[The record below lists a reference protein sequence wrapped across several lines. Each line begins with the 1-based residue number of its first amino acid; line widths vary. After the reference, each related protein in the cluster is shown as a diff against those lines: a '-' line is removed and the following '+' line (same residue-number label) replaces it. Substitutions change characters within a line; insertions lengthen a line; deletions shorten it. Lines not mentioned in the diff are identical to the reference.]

1 MVSQDML
8 KNLVDA
14 VTRTLSPNQQERTAA
29 EQFLA
34 SQQSNTQFPLA
45 LLQLAANESVPVAI
59 RQATAVYLKNFATRY
74 YQQANW
80 PELPAESRDA
90 LKNDL
95 ANGVLVA
102 PVLVRRQL
110 SAVLAIIAEHEYPD
124 RWPSLVVQLNA
135 PLSAAIDASA
145 NPNASINWTSMQGSL
160 ESLVAIFERY
170 PNQMRTNEL
179 YTEINK
185 SLESTAPSLL
195 RLLPVMSKVTRD
207 NLAQR
212 DPATIQLIV
221 GNTTLLARI
230 FYLLS
235 WQDLPAFFEDHL
247 KEFMG
252 VFQELLKFEDVTID
266 AAADDEP
273 SCIDLMHAA
282 IVEIFNL
289 YAGKFDEEFRPFLQH
304 FVKDVWEL
312 LVKRSSA
319 AKYDKVVT
327 TGIKF
332 LTTLSKSPDHT
343 IFSDS
348 TALAQV
354 CNSIVVPNI
363 QLRDEDKELFED
375 NPVEYIRLDMEGSDS
390 ETRRRGAVEL
400 VKGLCQHFESQ
411 VTEIFSS
418 HVSQMLAPT
427 SSWENR
433 DAALYIVTA
442 LGWKSGTAA
451 LGATETSSLI
461 NVVDFFNSQVLPE
474 LAKSANA
481 PQQLTAPIFTA
492 DLIKYVVSFRV
503 QIPKTSYGNII
514 QMCAKLLEAKEPV
527 VKSYSALCIER
538 LLQVKDV
545 IPVSNGQSNGVA
557 SKKRVPR
564 MTKEDMAP
572 VLETLLPVIVRAL
585 QSSQRADE
593 YLMRLILRFCTVSQD
608 NMRPYCPSLISALVQ
623 VLEVV
628 IKNPANPLFN
638 HYLFEAL
645 SALIRFNGDP
655 TSIASFENALKAPLQ
670 TILVEDVTEF
680 GPYVFQILSQM
691 MNVHTGALPEVYVQY
706 LPAILDPA
714 MWEKRGYI
722 PSMVLYLEIYIKKNS
737 AAVIANNQM
746 EPILGVFNKLV
757 ASKAT
762 DHLGVRLLCTVFET
776 YNAEPLTNYLNAI
789 LSVLLLRLSVATT
802 QKYEQSIL
810 YCLSVFV
817 LCYGP
822 EALKTSMD
830 SQQQDLLNML
840 LQQVW
845 LSKVTKIVR
854 PGERRVC
861 ALALADIACA
871 SDMCCSEPYLALW
884 SKIITV
890 TIALTEGIV
899 HDDEADGEDG
909 EEENAPH
916 LGAGESYSAAHSQL
930 QWGLNVKNRANFI
943 RPGVDPKQHLASTL
957 SQLSSRHPGRF
968 GPLIESGVEPA
979 ANRILKTYLAGIG
992 ASIA

>member
-1 MVSQDML
+1 ML
-8 KNLVDA
+8 KNLADA
-14 VTRTLSPNQQERTAA
+14 VTKTLSPNQQERAAA

-34 SQQSNTQFPLA
+34 SQQANSQFPLA
-45 LLQLAANESVPVAI
+45 LLQLAATDSVPVAI
-59 RQATAVYLKNFATRY
+59 RQAAAVYLKNFATRY

-80 PELPAESRDA
+80 PDLPAEPRDA

-95 ANGVLVA
+95 ANGVLLA
-102 PVLVRRQL
+102 PLLVRRQL

-124 RWPSLVVQLNA
+124 RWPSLVLQLNS
-135 PLSAAIDASA
+135 PLTAAIDASA
-145 NPNASINWTSMQGSL
+145 NSNASINWTSMQGSL

-170 PNQMRTNEL
+170 PNQMRSNEL
-179 YTEINK
+179 YSEINK
-185 SLESTAPSLL
+185 SLETTAPSLL
-195 RLLPVMSKVTRD
+195 RLLPIMSKVIKD
-207 NLAQR
+207 NLAQK
-212 DPATIQLIV
+212 DSATISLIV

-247 KEFMG
+247 KEFMS
-252 VFQELLKFEDVTID
+252 VFQELLKFEDASID

-273 SCIDLMHAA
+273 SCIDFMHAA
-282 IVEIFNL
+282 IVENFNL
-289 YAGKFDEEFRPFLQH
+289 YAGKFDEEFRPYLQH

-312 LVKRSSA
+312 LVKRSNA

-348 TALAQV
+348 AALAQV

-461 NVVDFFNSQVLPE
+461 NVVDFFNTQVLPE
-474 LAKSANA
+474 LTKSANS
-481 PQQLTAPIFTA
+481 PQQLAAPIFTA

-503 QIPKTSYGNII
+503 QIPKSSYGNII

-545 IPVSNGQSNGVA
+545 TQASNGQSNGA
-557 SKKRVPR
+557 APSKKRVPR
-564 MTKEDMAP
+564 MTKQDMAP
-572 VLETLLPVIVRAL
+572 VLETLLPVVVRAL

-593 YLMRLILRFCTVSQD
+593 YLMRLILRFCTVSQE
-608 NMRPYCPSLISALVQ
+608 NMRPYCASLIAALVQ
-623 VLEVV
+623 VLQVI

-638 HYLFEAL
+638 HYLFETL
-645 SALIRFNGDP
+645 SALIRFNGGPSSVND
-655 TSIASFENALKAPLQ
+655 FESALNGPLQ

-691 MNVHTGALPEVYVQY
+691 MNVHTGALPEVYVKY
-706 LPAILDPA
+706 MPAILDPA

-722 PSMVLYLEIYIKKNS
+722 PSMVLYLEIYIQKNS
-737 AAVIANNQM
+737 AGVLANNQM

-762 DHLGVRLLCTVFET
+762 DHLGLRMLCVVFQT
-776 YNAEPLTNYLNAI
+776 FNAESLANYLNAI
-789 LSVLLLRLSVATT
+789 LSVLLLRLSKATT
-802 QKYEQSIL
+802 QKYEQSLL

-817 LCYGP
+817 LRFGP
-822 EALKTSMD
+822 EALKSSTD

-845 LSKVTKIVR
+845 LPKVTKILR

-861 ALALADIACA
+861 GLALTDIACA
-871 SDMCCSEPYLALW
+871 SDMCCSEPYLSLW
-884 SKIITV
+884 PNIVSV
-890 TIALTEGIV
+890 AVALTEGIV
-899 HDDEADGEDG
+899 AEDDAEDG
-909 EEENAPH
+909 GGDEESAPH
-916 LGAGESYSAAHSQL
+916 LGAGESYSTAHSQL
-930 QWGLNVKNRANFI
+930 QWGLNAKSRANFI
-943 RPGVDPKQHLASTL
+943 RPGVDPKQHIASSLA
-957 SQLSSRHPGRF
+957 QLSARHPSRF
-968 GPLIESGVEPA
+968 SQIIESSVDPGA
-979 ANRILKTYLAGIG
+979 KRALQTYLSTIG
-992 ASIA
+992 AALQ